1 MTENGPP
8 VVADTNSSVGQ
19 LVVPSWVGTLV
30 GAATGAFYFHSAGHP
45 LDISGI
51 AVILGFAVLGL
62 FFSLCANRTTL
73 LGYLLVGVFMGINCG
88 ILTSLVR
95 LCHLDENWPLAVE
108 HHTSWKHCFGFGEIL
123 ALTAILFSLIQGRP
137 EQKTLPKD

>member
-1 MTENGPP
+1 MTENGPL

-19 LVVPSWVGTLV
+19 LVVPPWAGTLV
-30 GAATGAFYFHSAGHP
+30 GAATGAYFIHSANQS
-45 LDISGI
+45 LTSGI
-51 AVILGFAVLGL
+51 PAILGFAILGL

-123 ALTAILFSLIQGRP
+123 ALTAILFSFIQGSP

>member
-1 MTENGPP
+1 MTENGPL
-8 VVADTNSSVGQ
+8 VVADNHSTSVGQ
-19 LVVPSWVGTLV
+19 LVVPTWAGTLV
-30 GAATGAFYFHSAGHP
+30 GAAAGAYFIHSAGHP
-45 LDISGI
+45 LTSGI
-51 AVILGFAVLGL
+51 PAILGFAILGL

-95 LCHLDENWPLAVE
+95 VCHLDENWPLAVD

-123 ALTAILFSLIQGRP
+123 AATAILFSLIQGAP
-137 EQKTLPKD
+137 EQKTAPKD